1 MERNEIVK
9 AIISD
14 ISDVFKKYDVD
25 FGQTIDGK
33 ISILPRK
40 TIIGPD
46 QAHTIGTLKIEV
58 EYAKPV
64 INKDETVELKEI
76 YHQTGE
82 VIEYKDG
89 VARQVR
95 WWEA

>member
-1 MERNEIVK
+1 MNMERNEIIK

-33 ISILPRK
+33 ISVLPRK

-46 QAHTIGTLKIEV
+46 RAHTIGTLKIEI
-58 EYAKPV
+58 EYAKPAFE
-64 INKDETVELKEI
+64 NKD
-76 YHQTGE
+76 
-82 VIEYKDG
+82 
-89 VARQVR
+89 
-95 WWEA
+95 